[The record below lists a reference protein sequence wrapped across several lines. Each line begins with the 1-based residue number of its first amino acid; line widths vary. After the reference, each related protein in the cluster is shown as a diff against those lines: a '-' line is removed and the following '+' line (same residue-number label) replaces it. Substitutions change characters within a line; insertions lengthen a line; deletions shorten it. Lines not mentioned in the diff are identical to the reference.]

1 MNRTRLFGRA
11 AGFSGARRPGNG
23 RDATGPGLL
32 SHRFS
37 RRSGLAGALALA
49 LSTRT
54 ASAMDGGT
62 ATVVATP
69 DLPLLAS
76 PEPFSDILGSA
87 PLGALVATSG
97 ETIAGYT
104 WVEYEDAAGYAHS
117 LFLAP
122 DPAVP
127 PSFVEGEAG
136 CQRIALIF
144 NVGVG
149 DEPASGIIDTLE
161 AEAVPATMF
170 PMGWWAEEHPAILDR
185 MVAGGFPIGSHGY
198 ASTELTL
205 RSDAEVV
212 ADIHAAAD
220 AIKHATGAPVEPF
233 FTPYAAAIDD
243 RVAAIVAREG
253 YLPVGWRLPA
263 NDYGADATAEAVS
276 ERVLGGAYDGAIVE
290 LHLDGPASAAST
302 GEALPGIIASLR
314 EQGYQFVT
322 IPEMI
327 LDCH

>member
-1 MNRTRLFGRA
+1 MNEARQFART
-11 AGFSGARRPGNG
+11 AGVPAARRGASRG
-23 RDATGPGLL
+23 AAIRGCLG
-32 SHRFS
+32 HRFS
-37 RRSGLAGALALA
+37 RRSGLAGALAVA
-49 LSTRT
+49 LSRRD
-54 ASAMDGGT
+54 ASALDGGT

-69 DLPLLAS
+69 ELALRAS
-76 PEPFSDILGSA
+76 PEPFSEAVGSA

-97 ETIAGYT
+97 ERIAGYT

-122 DPAVP
+122 DLAMP
-127 PSFVEGEAG
+127 PSFVEGDAG

-170 PMGWWAEEHPAILDR
+170 LMGWWAEQHPAILDR

-205 RSDAEVV
+205 RTDAEVV
-212 ADIHAAAD
+212 ADIHAAAE
-220 AIKHATGAPVEPF
+220 AIEHATGVPVEPF
-233 FTPYAAAIDD
+233 FTPYAAAIDE
-243 RVAAIVAREG
+243 RVAAIVASEG

-276 ERVLGGAYDGAIVE
+276 ARVLGGAYDGAIVE
-290 LHLDGPASAAST
+290 LHLDGPASAVST
-302 GEALPGIIASLR
+302 GEALPWIIASLR

-327 LDCH
+327 LGCH